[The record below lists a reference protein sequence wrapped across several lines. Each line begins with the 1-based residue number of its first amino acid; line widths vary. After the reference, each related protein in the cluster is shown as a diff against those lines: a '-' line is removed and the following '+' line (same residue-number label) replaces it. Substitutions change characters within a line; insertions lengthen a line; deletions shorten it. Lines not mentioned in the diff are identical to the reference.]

1 MFRFGGAL
9 CLAVLMYGL
18 VGPARAA
25 DEKAKVIID
34 KAAQALGGEEKL
46 TAAKNFTWKAKGKIN
61 IMGNESDF
69 TLEGAAQGL
78 DRYRGQFEGDFGGNK
93 VKGVTVLN
101 GDKAWRKFADNNMEL
116 EKDGVANEKR
126 TLYLLTAPITLAPLR
141 DPNFKVEVAGEEKV
155 GDKAAAVLKVTGP
168 DGKDCKIYFDK
179 ESGLP
184 IKLVAKVIGF
194 MGEEFTQENTYAD
207 YKDMGGIK
215 KATKLETKRDG
226 EKFMEQEIADFKTV
240 DKLDAKTFDQPD

>member
-1 MFRFGGAL
+1 MNRFSGVL
-9 CLAVLMYGL
+9 CLAVLIYG
-18 VGPARAA
+18 VGSPARAA
-25 DEKAKVIID
+25 DDKAKTIID
-34 KAAQALGGEEKL
+34 KAAQALGGDEKL
-46 TAAKNFTWKAKGKIN
+46 NAAKNFTLKAKGKIN

-69 TLEGAAQGL
+69 TLEVATQGL
-78 DRYRGQFEGDFGGNK
+78 DHYRGQFEGDFGGNK

-101 GDKAWRKFADNNMEL
+101 GDKGWRKFAENNMEL

-126 TLYLLTAPITLAPLR
+126 NHYLLTAPITLAPLR
-141 DPNFKVEVAGEEKV
+141 DQNFKVEVAGEEKV
-155 GDKAAAVLKVTGP
+155 GDRAAAVLKVTGP

-194 MGEEFTQENTYAD
+194 TGEEFIQESTYAD

-215 KATKLETKRDG
+215 KATKLVIKHDG
-226 EKFMEQEIADFKTV
+226 EKFMEQEITDFKAV
-240 DKLDAKTFDQPD
+240 DKHDAKTFDQPD